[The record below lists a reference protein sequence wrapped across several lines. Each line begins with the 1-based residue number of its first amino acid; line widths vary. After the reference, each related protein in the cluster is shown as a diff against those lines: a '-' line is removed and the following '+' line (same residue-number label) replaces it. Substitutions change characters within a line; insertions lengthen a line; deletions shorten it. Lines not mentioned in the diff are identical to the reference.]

1 MALIKCP
8 ECDKKVSDKAESCPH
23 CGYSFKKKIEINDEK
38 LKELK
43 GKWNNKYLIIILVVL
58 VIGYFL
64 FFNGSKTNNTNTGNG
79 GSSTTELKPNQ
90 NGNYE
95 YNQNGKY
102 FEFPTSYI
110 VYVDKSGSI
119 YVGKNIDK
127 DGALIPYIMI
137 EKYKNYTDPAQLL
150 NELTNEIAKEYS
162 DAVITINMLSSYIG
176 DKYVYGIQYTYTSN
190 GHIVVDNRY
199 SFLVGNSMYLITTK
213 EENTNTAEINNTG
226 ALIIKSL
233 KEMN

>member
-23 CGYSFKKKIEINDEK
+23 CGYSFKRKIEINDEK

-43 GKWNNKYLIIILVVL
+43 GKWNNKYLIIILIVL

-64 FFNGSKTNNTNTGNG
+64 FFNDPSGKINEDNGTGSP
-79 GSSTTELKPNQ
+79 TTELKQNQ

-95 YNQNGKY
+95 YSQNGKY
-102 FEFPTSYI
+102 FEFPIDYK

-137 EKYKNYTDPAQLL
+137 EKYKNYTDPAGLL

-162 DAVITINMLSSYIG
+162 DAVITISMLSSYIG
-176 DKYVYGIQYTYTSN
+176 DKYVYGIQYMYTSN
-190 GHIVVDNRY
+190 GHVVVDNRY
-199 SFLVGNSMYLITTK
+199 AFLVGSSMYLVTTK
-213 EENTNTAEINNTG
+213 EENTNTAEINNTCE
-226 ALIIKSL
+226 LIMRSL

>member
-43 GKWNNKYLIIILVVL
+43 GKWNNKYLIIILIVL

-64 FFNGSKTNNTNTGNG
+64 FFNNSRGNINEGNSGSP
-79 GSSTTELKPNQ
+79 TTELKPNQ

-95 YNQNGKY
+95 YSQNGKY
-102 FEFPTSYI
+102 FEYPTTYK

-137 EKYKNYTDPAQLL
+137 EKYKNYTDPTQLL
-150 NELTNEIAKEYS
+150 NELTNEISKEYS

-199 SFLVGNSMYLITTK
+199 AFLVGNSMYLVTTK

>member
-8 ECDKKVSDKAESCPH
+8 ECDKKVSDKAENCPH

-102 FEFPTSYI
+102 FEFPTSYKA
-110 VYVDKSGSI
+110 YVDKSGSI

-199 SFLVGNSMYLITTK
+199 AFLIGNSMYLVTTK

>member
-1 MALIKCP
+1 
-8 ECDKKVSDKAESCPH
+8 
-23 CGYSFKKKIEINDEK
+23 
-38 LKELK
+38 
-43 GKWNNKYLIIILVVL
+43 
-58 VIGYFL
+58 
-64 FFNGSKTNNTNTGNG
+64 
-79 GSSTTELKPNQ
+79 
-90 NGNYE
+90 
-95 YNQNGKY
+95 
-102 FEFPTSYI
+102 
-110 VYVDKSGSI
+110 
-119 YVGKNIDK
+119 
-127 DGALIPYIMI
+127 MI

-199 SFLVGNSMYLITTK
+199 ALLVGNSMYLVTTK

>member
-38 LKELK
+38 LKELN
-43 GKWNNKYLIIILVVL
+43 GKWNNKYLIIILIVL

-64 FFNGSKTNNTNTGNG
+64 FFNNSRGNINEGNG
-79 GSSTTELKPNQ
+79 GSPTTELNPNQ

-95 YNQNGKY
+95 YSQNGKY
-102 FEFPTSYI
+102 FEYPTTYK

-137 EKYKNYTDPAQLL
+137 EKYKNYTDPTQLL
-150 NELTNEIAKEYS
+150 NELTNEISKEYS

-199 SFLVGNSMYLITTK
+199 AFLVGNSMYLVTTK

>member
-58 VIGYFL
+58 VISYFL

-102 FEFPTSYI
+102 FEFPTSYK

-150 NELTNEIAKEYS
+150 NELTNEIAKEYN
-162 DAVITINMLSSYIG
+162 DAVITISMLSSYIG

>member
-23 CGYSFKKKIEINDEK
+23 CGYSFKKKIEINDDK
-38 LKELK
+38 LKELN
-43 GKWNNKYLIIILVVL
+43 GKWNNKYLIIILIVL

-79 GSSTTELKPNQ
+79 GSPTTELKPNQ
-90 NGNYE
+90 NENYE

-102 FEFPTSYI
+102 FEFPTSYK

-199 SFLVGNSMYLITTK
+199 AFLVGNSMYLVTTK

>member
-102 FEFPTSYI
+102 FEFPTSYK